1 MTRYK
6 DRVSKWQIK
15 NMPTNATT
23 NKRAKYL
30 ANIHTLSDEEH
41 EINLLINKK
50 DLVEKQTV
58 IYEKEKRNQR
68 DLYFPISILV

>member
-50 DLVEKQTV
+50 DLVEKTDCCML
-58 IYEKEKRNQR
+58 YAKKTRNQ
-68 DLYFPISILV
+68 